1 MEFDAVRI
9 HPSQS
14 SARALIIHFAGPRNS
29 LKNLHT
35 QFVRSMPIVP
45 KRMFFTKG
53 VGRHKYELQSF
64 EMALRDA
71 GIEKFNLVSVSS
83 IMPPGCRIVNKE
95 DGLKDLYP
103 GQIAFVVMSRNCTNE
118 PNRMVAAAIGCAVPT
133 EGSQYGYISEYH
145 AFGANAET
153 AGDLAED
160 LAATMLATT
169 LGIPFDT
176 DKDWDERENQYKMSG
191 KIVKTLNIT
200 KTAEGEKSETFTTVL
215 AAAVFVTDDP
225 KDENSPA
232 TNAAKP

>member
-1 MEFDAVRI
+1 
-9 HPSQS
+9 
-14 SARALIIHFAGPRNS
+14 
-29 LKNLHT
+29 
-35 QFVRSMPIVP
+35 MPIVP

-83 IMPPGCRIVNKE
+83 IMPPGCKIVNKE
-95 DGLKDLYP
+95 DGLKDLHP

-118 PNRMVAAAIGCAVPT
+118 PNRMVAAAIGCAVPA

-215 AAAVFVTDDP
+215 AAAVFVTDDS
-225 KDENSPA
+225 KDENSPV
-232 TNAAKP
+232 THAAKP